1 MAGDAGSIEVV
12 ARHRRLVRRALAG
25 WACVIY
31 VFLFSPIVLLILL
44 SFNSNR
50 YGTFPITGWTTQ
62 WYSSIAN
69 SPDLQSAIKTSIRVA
84 LEVTLI
90 STVVGTAAAFT
101 LVRSRLRFRSG
112 LRIGFTLPIMIPGVL
127 IGVSLLSFLRHSLG
141 VPLSTTTVV
150 IGQAVY
156 TTPFVLLIVAARLEG
171 FDRSLEAAASDLG
184 ANAVK
189 RFRHV
194 ILPLIGPAVFAGAL
208 FAFTLSLDEFV
219 ITFFLIGPEVTLP
232 IYIYTQIKFGITP
245 AINAVATLLI
255 VVSLGITALGLI
267 IPRLLRAPV
276 RHVRSRRAQTM
287 QAVVPA
293 TAGPA
298 YDAAKR

>member
-1 MAGDAGSIEVV
+1 MAGETAAVEVV
-12 ARHRRLVRRALAG
+12 ARHRRLVRGALAG
-25 WACVIY
+25 WAWVIY
-31 VFLFSPIVLLILL
+31 VFRFRASVLLILL

-50 YGTFPITGWTTQ
+50 YGTFPITGWTTH
-62 WYSSIAN
+62 WYSSIAS

-90 STVVGTAAAFT
+90 STVVGTAAAFS
-101 LVRSRLRFRSG
+101 LVRSRLRFRTG
-112 LRIGFTLPIMIPGVL
+112 FRIAFTLPIMIPGVL
-127 IGVSLLSFLRHSLG
+127 IGVSLLSFLRHGLG
-141 VPLSTTTVV
+141 VPLSTETVV
-150 IGQAVY
+150 IGQSVY

-184 ANAVK
+184 ANAVR
-189 RFRHV
+189 RFRYV

-219 ITFFLIGPEVTLP
+219 ITFFIIGAQVTLP

-255 VVSLGITALGLI
+255 GVSLGITALGLV
-267 IPRLLRAPV
+267 IPRLLRVPL
-276 RHVRSRRAQTM
+276 RHVRSRRAHQM
-287 QAVVPA
+287 QAVMPDTSSPA
-293 TAGPA
+293 
-298 YDAAKR
+298 